1 MNQLNIC
8 WGLLGTG
15 AVTEVKSG
23 PGLYKSPNS
32 VLEGVYNRTKEKA
45 LRFAFRHG
53 VPKVF
58 NSIEEMLED
67 KYIDIIYIAT
77 PPHTHCEFALQCLEA
92 GKAVYI
98 EKPLTLTYAQ
108 ALEIDA
114 KARQKKLPTYAAFYR
129 RGLQKFI
136 SIKELLES
144 GQIGKVRMIRVTH
157 WEKPTDEEKNG
168 ELTWRLQ
175 KEFSGGGKFWD
186 LAVHT
191 LDILEFYFGKMT
203 SFEGKVLNQGGYYE
217 VDDTVTATFSYEN
230 GVVGIGSWCFAA
242 DKNLEEVVIVGDKGN
257 LRFSIFGKEAVIL
270 DKRGEFELFNYRM
283 PNHIAMPYQ
292 AAIVRELLD
301 MGKSNA
307 DWSQALDVMKWID
320 RLYSNQGQNGI

>member
-1 MNQLNIC
+1 MNRLNIC

-15 AVTEVKSG
+15 DVTEIKGG
-23 PGLYKSPNS
+23 PGLYKNPNS

-58 NSIEEMLED
+58 NSVDEMLHD

-77 PPHTHCEFALQCLEA
+77 PPYTHHEFAIQCLEA

-98 EKPLTLTYAQ
+98 EKPLTMNYAQ

-114 KARQKKLPTYAAFYR
+114 KARQKNLPAYAAFYR

-136 SIKELLES
+136 GIKDLLDS
-144 GQIGKVRMIRVTH
+144 GQIGAVRMVRVTH
-157 WEKPTDEEKNG
+157 WMPATEAEKRG

-175 KEFSGGGKFWD
+175 KEMSGGGKFWD

-191 LDILEFYFGKMT
+191 LDILEFFFGKMQALDGNVT
-203 SFEGKVLNQGGYYE
+203 NQGGYYDI
-217 VDDTVTATFSYEN
+217 DDTVTATFRYEN
-230 GVVGIGSWCFAA
+230 GIVGTGSWCFVA
-242 DKNLEEVVIVGDKGN
+242 DKQVEEVVIAGEKGN
-257 LRFSIFGKEAVIL
+257 LRFSVFGKEAVIL
-270 DKRGEFELFNYRM
+270 EQNGEFELFNYRF

-292 AAIVRELLD
+292 GSIVRELLD

-307 DWSQALDVMKWID
+307 DWEQALDVMKWMD
-320 RLYSNQGQNGI
+320 HLYHKSGDNN